1 MKIVITESQY
11 RRLITEDNKSF
22 LDGMVN
28 FPNIKNVID
37 PFIAK
42 IFVTLKN
49 DESLIP
55 NLSYLST
62 NISNGTFKKI
72 VREIMTL
79 TDFTEGECVVLTHN
93 YSSVYWDDIVMAS
106 ETGDWKS
113 LIGKPLEFYG
123 KFNYPATV
131 YHTGTVG
138 GSSTGDAYGYARN
151 IKEFIGKI
159 GDGNVEI
166 EDRMGRIDSDETN
179 IDWEID
185 WDFTNES
192 FGDEEIDYNDI
203 EIKI

>member
-22 LDGMVN
+22 LDGMVD

-62 NISNGTFKKI
+62 NISNDPFKKI

-79 TDFTEGECVVLTHN
+79 TEFTEGECVVLTH
-93 YSSVYWDDIVMAS
+93 
-106 ETGDWKS
+106 K
-113 LIGKPLEFYG
+113 
-123 KFNYPATV
+123 
-131 YHTGTVG
+131 
-138 GSSTGDAYGYARN
+138 
-151 IKEFIGKI
+151 
-159 GDGNVEI
+159 
-166 EDRMGRIDSDETN
+166 
-179 IDWEID
+179 
-185 WDFTNES
+185 
-192 FGDEEIDYNDI
+192 
-203 EIKI
+203 